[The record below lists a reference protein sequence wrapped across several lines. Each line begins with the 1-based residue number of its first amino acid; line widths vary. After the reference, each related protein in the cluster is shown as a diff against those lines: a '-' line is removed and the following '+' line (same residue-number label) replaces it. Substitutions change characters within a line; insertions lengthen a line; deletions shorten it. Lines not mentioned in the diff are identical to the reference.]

1 MTYYMMMK
9 LALGFSKTKLRKPY
23 TTTIGS
29 SVVKLLVLHSFKA
42 KPLSFRES
50 SSSWA
55 TTSRIPRQST
65 QAILNSRFSLLS
77 SIVHY
82 EKSWCMCKIIS
93 TYINLS
99 WLCIIIL
106 YLFVNIIWGDPI
118 KHAKL
123 FTVLHSVWKWLENV
137 AFWTVSFKIFFC
149 QQQHQVIFSVY
160 LLTE

>member
-1 MTYYMMMK
+1 MMMK

-93 TYINLS
+93 TYINIMIVHHYSLFICKYYLRGS
-99 WLCIIIL
+99 NQACQVVYCTSQCLKMARKCCIL
-106 YLFVNIIWGDPI
+106 
-118 KHAKL
+118 A
-123 FTVLHSVWKWLENV
+123 
-137 AFWTVSFKIFFC
+137 SFI
-149 QQQHQVIFSVY
+149 
-160 LLTE
+160 